1 MAKKKQVGRKVEG
14 WKAKSWYKVYVPEIF
29 GRTYIGD
36 TISSDPAT
44 VMGRVMNT
52 TLGEIIQDYAKQ
64 HVKLKIKVTNVAGDA
79 AYTDFIGHEIAR
91 DYLRSMVK
99 RRASRIDL
107 ILPVTTK
114 DGKKVQLTTTCF
126 TLSRANSSQVHSI
139 RQTMSQHLAAHA
151 AELELNAFVKEIVS
165 GDLAK
170 ELNKMVK
177 EIYPVRR
184 VEVVKSEVQELK
196 PVMAVAA

>member
-1 MAKKKQVGRKVEG
+1 MAKKKQIGRKVEG

-36 TISSDPAT
+36 TISSDPST

-79 AYTDFIGHEIAR
+79 AYTDFVGHEIAR

-107 ILPVTTK
+107 IMPVTTK
-114 DGKKVQLTTTCF
+114 DGKTVQLTATCF

-151 AELELNAFVKEIVS
+151 AERELNVFVKEIVS

-170 ELNKMVK
+170 DLNKLVK
-177 EIYPVRR
+177 GIYPVRR
-184 VEVVKSEVQELK
+184 VEIVKSEVQEPK
-196 PVMAVAA
+196 VAVAA